1 MQASRASSASPLRRA
16 AFALAMLGLV
26 VSALV
31 HLASFFGVAFGGAW
45 VLHVGAMALAMP
57 VVLTAGIA
65 RAPWWPPSART
76 RALLRDAPPWGERV
90 LQLVFLNFL
99 VHFGALLVLTR
110 GTVPGEGAWLRAHE
124 GRMFSAGWM
133 FVYLLCALAWWP
145 IGPSYRDDGRSRP
158 AP

>member
-1 MQASRASSASPLRRA
+1 
-16 AFALAMLGLV
+16 MLGLV

-76 RALLRDAPPWGERV
+76 RAMLRDAPPWGERV

-133 FVYLLCALAWWP
+133 IVYLLCALAWWP
-145 IGPSYRDDGRSRP
+145 LGPSYREDGRSRP